1 MSATLY
7 LKASVSLSSSLVM
20 ERVLDA
26 HLHTFLEEVRFATSS
41 SVFQSFCMFVKNVR
55 VRAQT

>member
-20 ERVLDA
+20 EIVLDA
-26 HLHTFLEEVRFATSS
+26 HLHTFLEEVRFATSN
-41 SVFQSFCMFVKNVR
+41 SVSQSFYTFVKNVH
-55 VRAQT
+55 VRAQV